1 MLKANELCRIKRE
14 SLGLTQAELGTKVGC
29 TAGTISA
36 FESGKEV
43 TELVY
48 KGINWALKDLESKLS
63 PAELNDYKLRVSTE
77 CVIQEKNPKLKMMKL
92 HSLMFSNLKYVQY
105 LEAMEKGEL

>member
-1 MLKANELCRIKRE
+1 MLKMNELCRIKRE
-14 SLGLTQAELGTKVGC
+14 ALGLTQSEFGAKVGC

-48 KGINWALKDLESKLS
+48 KGINWAIKDLESKLS
-63 PAELNDYKLRVSTE
+63 QSELNDYKLRVATE
-77 CVIQEKNPKLKMMKL
+77 NVIQEKNPKLKMMKL
-92 HSLMFSNLKYVQY
+92 HTLMFSNLKYIQY